1 MMPNNKATRASAN
14 SALLAEQILQGIM
27 GGDTKPPVA
36 QSSSNQLV
44 QEFSKKVTSGPNLKN
59 IKISDNLVES
69 IVNFATK
76 KTPEPIVEEERVD
89 EEELVQDRLSDLVKR
104 LSDLLKEAREFMTE
118 MTTTGMIGVG
128 PMKRMKTKKK
138 GKKP

>member
-14 SALLAEQILQGIM
+14 SALLAEQIMQGIM
-27 GGDTKPPVA
+27 GGDTKPPTT
-36 QSSSNQLV
+36 QSPSTQTV
-44 QEFSKKVTSGPNLKN
+44 QEFSRKVTSGPNLKN

-76 KTPEPIVEEERVD
+76 KTPESIVEEERVD
-89 EEELVQDRLSDLVKR
+89 EEELVQDRLSDLVNR
-104 LSDLLKEAREFMTE
+104 LTALLKEAKEFVTE

-128 PMKRMKTKKK
+128 PMKSKKK
-138 GKKP
+138 KTMRKP

>member
-1 MMPNNKATRASAN
+1 MMPDKKAIKNSAN

-27 GGDTKPPVA
+27 GGDTKSPTS
-36 QSSSNQLV
+36 QSSIKPI
-44 QEFSKKVTSGPNLKN
+44 QEFSKKAISGPNLKN
-59 IKISDNLVES
+59 VKVSDNLVES

-76 KTPEPIVEEERVD
+76 KTSEIVIEEERVD

-104 LSDLLKEAREFMTE
+104 LRDLLKEAKEFMSE

-128 PMKRMKTKKK
+128 PMKSNKKNK
-138 GKKP
+138 RGKP

>member
-14 SALLAEQILQGIM
+14 SALLAEQIMKGIM
-27 GGDTKPPVA
+27 GGDSKPPIT
-36 QSSSNQLV
+36 QSPQPI

-59 IKISDNLVES
+59 INVPDNLVES

-76 KTPEPIVEEERVD
+76 KTPEPIVEKQRVD

-128 PMKRMKTKKK
+128 PMKGMKTKKK

>member
-1 MMPNNKATRASAN
+1 MPTNKATRASAN

-27 GGDTKPPVA
+27 SGDAKPPVTKVP
-36 QSSSNQLV
+36 SNQLV

-76 KTPEPIVEEERVD
+76 KAPEPVVEEERVD

-128 PMKRMKTKKK
+128 PMKTMKTKKK

>member
-1 MMPNNKATRASAN
+1 MMPNSKAIKASAN
-14 SALLAEQILQGIM
+14 SALLAEQIMQGIM
-27 GGDTKPPVA
+27 GGDTKPPAA
-36 QSSSNQLV
+36 QIPSNQLV

-59 IKISDNLVES
+59 INVPDNLVES

-76 KTPEPIVEEERVD
+76 KGQEPIVEKKRVD

-128 PMKRMKTKKK
+128 PMKKKK

>member
-1 MMPNNKATRASAN
+1 MPTNKATRASAN

-36 QSSSNQLV
+36 QSPSNQLV
-44 QEFSKKVTSGPNLKN
+44 QEFSKKATSGPNLKN

-76 KTPEPIVEEERVD
+76 KTPEPVVEEERVD

-128 PMKRMKTKKK
+128 PMKPKKR
-138 GKKP
+138 GKKH

>member
-1 MMPNNKATRASAN
+1 MMPNSKAIKASAN
-14 SALLAEQILQGIM
+14 SALLAEQIMKGIM
-27 GGDTKPPVA
+27 GGDSTPPVTPS
-36 QSSSNQLV
+36 QSIQPI
-44 QEFSKKVTSGPNLKN
+44 QEFSKKVSSGPNLKN
-59 IKISDNLVES
+59 VNVPDNLVES

-76 KTPEPIVEEERVD
+76 KTPDPVVEEERVD

-128 PMKRMKTKKK
+128 PMKKKK
-138 GKKP
+138 GKKH

>member
-1 MMPNNKATRASAN
+1 MPTNKATRASAN

-36 QSSSNQLV
+36 QSPSNQLV

-76 KTPEPIVEEERVD
+76 KTPEPIVEKQRVD

-128 PMKRMKTKKK
+128 PMKPKKR
-138 GKKP
+138 GKKH